1 MGAGTLR
8 ERDQLNKG
16 MKRKNNI
23 YEGLISIEN
32 LLLADKRARKG
43 KAHRKD
49 VKQHDKQRG
58 CNILSLH
65 NALADQ
71 TFYTSPYTTFPVFEP
86 KERLV
91 YCLPYYPDRIA
102 QHAVMNKLESV
113 FTNHFTANTYSCI
126 KGKGIHAAAADVKK
140 ALKDVS
146 GTTYCLKLD
155 VKKFYPSID
164 HDILKHLLR
173 RILKDKPLLAMLD
186 NIIDSADGVPIGN
199 YLSQY
204 FANFYLSGFDHW
216 LKEVIGVKHYFRYAD
231 DMVILSG
238 SKEYLHQLSALI
250 RQYLATQ
257 LKLTIKGNYQVFPV
271 AMRGIDFVGY
281 VFYHTHTWLRKS
293 IKQNMARN
301 RNNPVSTASYYGWA
315 IHCDSGHLRKKLNTH
330 ATILRLKNKNRDK
343 GVYGRQPQNRQS
355 IQYRNNRIGLQNRTG
370 QIQRQ
375 APFATGRI

>member
-1 MGAGTLR
+1 MGAGSIN

-16 MKRKNNI
+16 MKRKTNI

-32 LLLADKRARKG
+32 LLLADKKARKG

-71 TFYTSPYTTFPVFEP
+71 TFYTSSYTTFPVFEP

-91 YCLPYYPDRIA
+91 YCLPFYPDRIA
-102 QHAVMNKLESV
+102 QHAAMNKLERI
-113 FTNHFTANTYSCI
+113 FTAHFTSNTYSCI
-126 KGKGIHAAAADVKK
+126 KGKGIHAAAADVKA
-140 ALKDVS
+140 ALQDVPA
-146 GTTYCLKLD
+146 TTYCLKLD
-155 VKKFYPSID
+155 IKKFYPSID
-164 HDILKHLLR
+164 HDILKAQLR
-173 RILKDKPLLAMLD
+173 RILKDKQLLWLLD

-231 DMVILSG
+231 DIVILSG
-238 SKEYLHQLSALI
+238 SKEYLHNLFGLI
-250 RQYLATQ
+250 KQYLTSQ
-257 LKLTIKGNYQVFPV
+257 LKLSIKGNHQVFPI
-271 AMRGIDFVGY
+271 AARGIDFVGY
-281 VFYHTHTWLRKS
+281 VFYHTHTRLRKS

-301 RNNPVSTASYYGWA
+301 RNNPVSTTAYYGWA
-315 IHCDSGHLRKKLNTH
+315 IHCDSGHLLKKLNTH
-330 ATILRLKNKNRDK
+330 ATILRLKHQGRKPIIHRGKNKNR
-343 GVYGRQPQNRQS
+343 
-355 IQYRNNRIGLQNRTG
+355 
-370 QIQRQ
+370 Q
-375 APFATGRI
+375 AA